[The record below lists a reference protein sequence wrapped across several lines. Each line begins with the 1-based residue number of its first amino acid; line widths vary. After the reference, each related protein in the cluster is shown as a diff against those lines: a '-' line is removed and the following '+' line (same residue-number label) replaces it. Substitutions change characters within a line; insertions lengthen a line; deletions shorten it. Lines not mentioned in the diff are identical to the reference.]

1 MDVYFWVGK
10 KRGLF
15 RIAPL
20 FTAVANIT
28 SALFGK
34 EEKKKKRKTIKK
46 QKIRY

>member
-15 RIAPL
+15 RITPL
-20 FTAVANIT
+20 FTAVANIA

-34 EEKKKKRKTIKK
+34 EKNKKKKNNKK
-46 QKIRY
+46 AKN

>member
-1 MDVYFWVGK
+1 MDVYFWVGR

-34 EEKKKKRKTIKK
+34 EGKKRKEK
-46 QKIRY
+46 Q

>member
-15 RIAPL
+15 RITPL
-20 FTAVANIT
+20 FTAVANIA

-34 EEKKKKRKTIKK
+34 EKKKKRKTIKK